1 MNEDPL
7 LVASEAGGS
16 PGLKSPRSARQV
28 FARVSVLFNLGE
40 AFGDDV
46 LMEKKMKIM
55 VNMVMREVM
64 VMDIA
69 HMDFCQAWGVL
80 LLVTI
85 NLLNINC

>member
-1 MNEDPL
+1 M
-7 LVASEAGGS
+7 
-16 PGLKSPRSARQV
+16 
-28 FARVSVLFNLGE
+28 RVLE
-40 AFGDDV
+40 DDV
-46 LMEKKMKIM
+46 LMENKMKIM

-80 LLVTI
+80 VLVTI